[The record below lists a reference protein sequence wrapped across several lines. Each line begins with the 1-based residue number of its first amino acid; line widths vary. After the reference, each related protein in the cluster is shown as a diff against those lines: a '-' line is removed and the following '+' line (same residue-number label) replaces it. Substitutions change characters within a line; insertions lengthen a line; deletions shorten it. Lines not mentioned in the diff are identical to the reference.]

1 MSAKRS
7 TATEQRYL
15 REAEHFLRWYR
26 TSYGAAMT
34 AQEFTDET
42 LERYFAWC
50 RPRYSPSAQRRRR
63 SALQWFGD
71 WLKLAQQIEKN
82 PLRKDRRRKTGD
94 GANHPPS
101 PVFRR

>member
-7 TATEQRYL
+7 PATEQRYL

-50 RPRYSPSAQRRRR
+50 RPRCSPSTQRRRR
-63 SALQWFGD
+63 SALRWFEHHWFVTLSEAKG
-71 WLKLAQQIEKN
+71 L
-82 PLRKDRRRKTGD
+82 
-94 GANHPPS
+94 
-101 PVFRR
+101 VFSGENEAPHYVRDDNA

>member
-34 AQEFTDET
+34 AQEFTYET
-42 LERYFAWC
+42 VERYLAWC
-50 RPRYSPSAQRRRR
+50 HPRCSPSTQRRRR
-63 SALQWFGD
+63 SALRWFGHR
-71 WLKLAQQIEKN
+71 LSHCNKIEQG
-82 PLRKDRRRKTGD
+82 LSISSATEITEGTE
-94 GANHPPS
+94 
-101 PVFRR
+101 